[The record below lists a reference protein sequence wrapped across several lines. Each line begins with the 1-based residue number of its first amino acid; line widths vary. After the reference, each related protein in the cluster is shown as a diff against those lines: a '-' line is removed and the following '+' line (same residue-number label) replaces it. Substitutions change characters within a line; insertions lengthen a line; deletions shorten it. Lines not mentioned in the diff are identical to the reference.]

1 MGVTVQWRGENERE
15 PGRYGKTITFGN
27 LRDKATGY
35 MSYSDRVGPG
45 IVVLGGSRD
54 ICDRLMNE
62 GFTALAPE
70 LPSEP
75 DKAHRVLH
83 AAIDHL
89 VDNWHPR
96 IGVLAFGERRSFT
109 ENLERPI
116 DAVVVFDDESE
127 VDADVIDDFRYDLS

>member
-1 MGVTVQWRGENERE
+1 
-15 PGRYGKTITFGN
+15 
-27 LRDKATGY
+27 

-45 IVVLGGSRD
+45 IVVLGGSRE

-70 LPSEP
+70 LPADS

-83 AAIDHL
+83 AAIDYL

-96 IGVLAFGERRSFT
+96 IGVLAFGEQRSFT
-109 ENLERPI
+109 ENLERPV
-116 DAVVVFDDESE
+116 DAVVVFETEGE
-127 VDADVIDDFRYDLS
+127 VDDDVIDDFRYDLS